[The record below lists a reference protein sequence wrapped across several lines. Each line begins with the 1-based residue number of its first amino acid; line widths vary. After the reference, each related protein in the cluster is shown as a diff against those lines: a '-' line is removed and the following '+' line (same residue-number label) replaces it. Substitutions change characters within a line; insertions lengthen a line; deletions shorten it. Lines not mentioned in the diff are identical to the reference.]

1 MIKKSLTGDE
11 AAAWAARL
19 SRVKVIAAYPITP
32 QTVIVET
39 LARWTE
45 SGELDS
51 EFIMVESEHS
61 AMAATL
67 GASLAGVRS
76 FTASSSQG
84 LLYMYEMISWAAA
97 SRMPIVA
104 AMVNRALGPPWNI
117 WSDHLDVLS
126 ARDQGWIQ
134 IWAENNQ
141 DVTDS
146 IIQAYKIAEHESV
159 QLPVMVS
166 LGAMTLSHVAMPV
179 ELPEQELVD
188 EFLPKYTKTPY
199 LMDPMAS
206 ESVTYGN
213 LGLPDDYVAF
223 RESIDSAM
231 ENAKDLIVETAEEF
245 EDKFGRWHGGLL
257 KEYRTDDAEI
267 IIMALG
273 AVAEEAE
280 PVVDD
285 LRKEDIKAGAVN
297 VRVTRPFP
305 KKEIAEL
312 AKKVDKIVVIDR
324 DLSAGFGGI
333 LVGEVRAALHEY
345 QVNTP
350 VVSKIAGL
358 GGKDILPDEI
368 KSYVKSTEG

>member
-1 MIKKSLTGDE
+1 MIKKKSLTGDE
-11 AAAWAARL
+11 AAAWAAKL

-45 SGELDS
+45 SGKLDS

-84 LLYMYEMISWAAA
+84 LLYMYEMISWAAG

-134 IWAENNQ
+134 LWAENNQ

-179 ELPEQELVD
+179 KLPEQKLID
-188 EFLPKYTKTPY
+188 EFLPEKIKTPY
-199 LMDPMAS
+199 VMDPM
-206 ESVTYGN
+206 ETEPITYGN
-213 LGLPDDYVAF
+213 LAMPEDYVPF
-223 RESIDSAM
+223 RESMDIAM
-231 ENAKDLIVETAEEF
+231 ENAKEVIVEVAEEF
-245 EDKFGRWHGGLL
+245 EELFGRWHGSLL
-257 KEYRTDDAEI
+257 KKYRTDDADT

-280 PVVDD
+280 FVVEQLREED
-285 LRKEDIKAGAVN
+285 LKVGAVN

-312 AKKVDKIVVIDR
+312 AKKVDKIVVLDR

-333 LVGEVRAALHEY
+333 LAGEVRAALHEY
-345 QVNTP
+345 SVDTL
-350 VVSKIAGL
+350 VASEIVGL

-368 KSYVKSTEG
+368 KGYVKR

>member
-1 MIKKSLTGDE
+1 MAKKSLTGDE

-19 SRVKVIAAYPITP
+19 SKVKVIAAYPITP

-45 SGELDS
+45 NGELDS

-67 GASLAGVRS
+67 GASLAGVRT

-84 LLYMYEMISWAAA
+84 LLYMYEMISWAAG

-134 IWAENNQ
+134 IWSENNQ
-141 DVTDS
+141 DVVDS
-146 IIQAYKIAEHESV
+146 TIQAYKIAEHEDV

-179 ELPEQELVD
+179 ELPEQKLVD
-188 EFLPKYTKTPY
+188 EFLPKETKTPY
-199 LMDPMAS
+199 KIDPMES
-206 ESVTYGN
+206 ESITYGN
-213 LGLPDDYVAF
+213 LSMPDDYTPF
-223 RESIDSAM
+223 RKSIDDAM
-231 ENAKDLIVETAEEF
+231 ESAKDVIVETANKF
-245 EDKFGRWHGGLL
+245 QKMFGRWHGGLI
-257 KEYRTDDAEI
+257 KEYRTDNADVV
-267 IIMALG
+267 IMALG
-273 AVAEEAE
+273 TVAEEAE
-280 PVVDD
+280 FAVDE
-285 LRKEDIKAGAVN
+285 LRKEGIKAGAVN

-312 AKKVDKIVVIDR
+312 ADKVDKIVVIDR

-333 LVGEVRAALHEY
+333 LAGEIRATLHEY

-368 KSYVKSTEG
+368 KSYVKSDA

>member
-1 MIKKSLTGDE
+1 MTMKSLTGDE

-19 SRVKVIAAYPITP
+19 SRVKVVAAYPITP

-39 LARWTE
+39 LAKWTQ

-51 EFIMVESEHS
+51 EYIMVESEHS
-61 AMAATL
+61 AMSAAI

-84 LLYMYEMISWAAA
+84 LFYMYEMISWAAG
-97 SRMPIVA
+97 SRLPIVA
-104 AMVNRALGPPWNI
+104 AMVNRALAPPWNI

-126 ARDQGWIQ
+126 TRDQGWIQ
-134 IWAENNQ
+134 LWARNNQ
-141 DVTDS
+141 DVVDS
-146 IIQAYKIAEHESV
+146 IIQAYKIAEHEAV

-179 ELPEQELVD
+179 DLPDLGLVD
-188 EFLPKYTKTPY
+188 EFLSKETKTPY

-206 ESVTYGN
+206 DPVVLGN
-213 LGLPDDYVAF
+213 LAMPEEYVAF
-223 RESIDSAM
+223 RESIDVGM
-231 ENAKDLIVETAEEF
+231 ENAKNVITQTAKEF
-245 EDKFGRWHGGLL
+245 EEMFGRWHGGLL
-257 KEYRTDDAEI
+257 NEYRTDDAEI
-267 IIMALG
+267 VVMALG

-280 PVVDD
+280 AVADL
-285 LRKEDIKAGAVN
+285 LRKEDLKVGAVN

-305 KKEIAEL
+305 KKEIVEL
-312 AKKVDKIVVIDR
+312 AKNVEKIVVIDR

-333 LVGEVRAALHEY
+333 LAGEVRAALHEY
-345 QVNTP
+345 GVTTP

-358 GGKDILPDEI
+358 GGKDILPDDI
-368 KSYVKSTEG
+368 KSYVMCDT